1 MDVIVLSSNS
11 KTGSWSHVEKTFQS
25 IGEINLVRD
34 CSFGTALHYIGK
46 ILGLESEYTCR
57 KEFGLSKKDQSIL
70 AKKARC

>member
-1 MDVIVLSSNS
+1 MDVIVLKSNS
-11 KTGSWSHVEKTFQS
+11 TTKSWSYVDDTKT

-46 ILGLESEYTCR
+46 ILGLESKYNCR

>member
-1 MDVIVLSSNS
+1 MDVIVLKSNS
-11 KTGSWSHVEKTFQS
+11 TTKSWSYVDDTKT

-70 AKKARC
+70 AKKASC